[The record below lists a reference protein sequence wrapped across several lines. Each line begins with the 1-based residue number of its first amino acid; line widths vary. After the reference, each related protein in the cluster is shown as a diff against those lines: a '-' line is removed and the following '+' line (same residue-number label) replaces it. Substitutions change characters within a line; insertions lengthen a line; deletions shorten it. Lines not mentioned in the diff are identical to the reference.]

1 MAESE
6 GLSPRNVLYC
16 ASYGRF
22 GISEGFKKYL
32 TGTSVKF
39 QDYDIDCARH
49 DPALI
54 NAIADFGHSVC
65 KKVPHILADFR
76 TSGGRCQASTIR
88 DVLWQSLK
96 VERMFMGGRW
106 RVWPTRFRKLCEIQS
121 RRLDGA

>member
-1 MAESE
+1 MDFRLEMSYTD
-6 GLSPRNVLYC
+6 S

-32 TGTSVKF
+32 TATSVKF

-54 NAIADFGHSVC
+54 NAIADFGHTVC

-76 TSGGRCQASTIR
+76 TSKEVETTGAFTQNSACFGRGEC
-88 DVLWQSLK
+88 V
-96 VERMFMGGRW
+96 
-106 RVWPTRFRKLCEIQS
+106 
-121 RRLDGA
+121 